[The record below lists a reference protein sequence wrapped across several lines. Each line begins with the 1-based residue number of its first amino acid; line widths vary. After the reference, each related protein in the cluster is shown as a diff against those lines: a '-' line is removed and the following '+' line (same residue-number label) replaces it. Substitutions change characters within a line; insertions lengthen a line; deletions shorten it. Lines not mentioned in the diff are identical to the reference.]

1 MGRGGRAPVRRA
13 AVVLLAGLAAASL
26 VACSDDDEAG
36 AATATT
42 TVTTAAT
49 VAPPPATTA
58 PVTTPVAPPAPVTS
72 LAAPATSPTGAGPGS
87 TTGGPPLAY
96 PAQPAGVPFPA
107 ADWPTAALPAGVDAG
122 DLDAAVDTAFGP
134 ADAGSGVRSVVVVHD
149 GAIVFERYHP
159 SVGPDTVMASYSVA
173 KSFTATIVGLLVSDG
188 LLTLDEHPPR
198 PEWPAGDPRAAI
210 TLRQLL
216 QMSSGLQWDEVQS
229 LATMG
234 LTMLASPSA
243 ASVMAQQPLEREPGT
258 AFEYSTGTSALVAG
272 IAADA
277 LGGCAALDDYLHA
290 RLLDPLGITTADV
303 LTDGGGCFVGGLGM
317 DMTARDFARFGLLF
331 ARGGMWDGEQIV
343 PTTWVDEIRAP
354 SPTNPQYGLHWWL
367 SPTGGEFAAV
377 GLGGQQIA
385 VLPGSDLVVV
395 VNSTLGTDAVAAQLV
410 SQITAAFGA
419 AA

>member
-1 MGRGGRAPVRRA
+1 MGRDHRRPAHGA
-13 AVVLLAGLAAASL
+13 ALLLVAGLATSSL
-26 VACSDDDEAG
+26 AACSDDDA
-36 AATATT
+36 AATSATT
-42 TVTTAAT
+42 TVASA
-49 VAPPPATTA
+49 PATTA
-58 PVTTPVAPPAPVTS
+58 PATSAGASTVPLTS
-72 LAAPATSPTGAGPGS
+72 LAAPATSPATAAPGS
-87 TTGGPPLAY
+87 TLGAGSTVGAPPSPS

-107 ADWPTAALPAGVDAG
+107 ADWPTAALPDDVDQTV
-122 DLDAAVDTAFGP
+122 LDAAVDTAFGP
-134 ADAGSGVRSVVVVHD
+134 DDAGSGVRSVVVVHG
-149 GAIVFERYHP
+149 GAIVYERYHP
-159 SVGPDTVMASYSVA
+159 SVGPDTVMASYSAA
-173 KSFTATIVGLLVSDG
+173 KSFTAAIIGLLVADG
-188 LLTLDEHPPR
+188 KLALDEHPPR
-198 PEWPAGDPRAAI
+198 PEWPAGDPRTAI

-243 ASVMAQQPLEREPGT
+243 ASLMAQQPLEREPGT

-277 LGGCAALDDYLHA
+277 LGGCAALDDYLHT

-331 ARGGMWDGEQIV
+331 ARGGVWDGEQIL
-343 PTTWVDEIRAP
+343 PPTWVDEVRVP

-367 SPTGGEFAAV
+367 STTGGELAAI

-385 VLPGSDLVVV
+385 VVPGSDLVVV
-395 VNSTLGTDAVAAQLV
+395 VNSTLGSDTAAAQLV
-410 SQITAAFGA
+410 SQIATAFGA
-419 AA
+419 AV